1 MVVMENVPAPDALP
15 LALLAAG
22 AHPEQ
27 AVRARV
33 GARLDA
39 WLAAR
44 GPLHAERQVRRF
56 VEGRACRALDLG
68 DKRGLARGLAS
79 RVLRLV
85 FARATSRNT
94 LRRFVLFGAGPRGEE
109 GLRLNARLRSGG
121 AARDLRQGKW
131 TTRLDVTEAADRVA
145 GLGSPPEVRAFC
157 SLAGGAYLALE
168 GELPWRYGPPS
179 ELRLLRTGGRVEL
192 PGLMGERRD
201 GRVVL
206 RSDAPEAVLRL
217 SALLVREERLV
228 VTDTQRP
235 PHGWVVVGL
244 RDFDGLRAD
253 LPAVVCT
260 AFRQEW
266 VRNLPEAA
274 FDLPARERRE
284 VSRWLFPRAGW
295 LTDDDLERLI

>member
-1 MVVMENVPAPDALP
+1 MESVLP

-22 AHPEQ
+22 AHPDA
-27 AVRARV
+27 AVRARI

-68 DKRGLARGLAS
+68 DRRDLARGLAS

-94 LRRFVLFGAGPRGEE
+94 LRRFVLVGAGPKGEE

-131 TTRLDVTEAADRVA
+131 TTRLDVTEAAAQVE
-145 GLGSPPEVRAFC
+145 GLSSPPEVRALC
-157 SLAGGAYLALE
+157 SLANGAHLALE
-168 GELPWRYGPPS
+168 GELPWRQPWRL

-192 PGLMGERRD
+192 PGLTMERHHD
-201 GRVVL
+201 RVVL
-206 RSDAPEAVLRL
+206 RSEAPEAVLRL

-228 VTDTQRP
+228 VTDTQFP

-244 RDFDGLRAD
+244 RDFDGLRAE

-260 AFRQEW
+260 VFRQGW
-266 VRNLPEAA
+266 ARNLPEAA

-284 VSRWLFPRAGW
+284 LARWLSPRADW
-295 LTDDDLERLI
+295 LTDEDLERLI